1 MTNVPVGFR
10 LFRDGHEA
18 ILGPAMPETVT
29 PPSRLARLT
38 AWVGAWQPLTGGGV
52 AAFARATLTRVVVF
66 QGAFAG
72 AGAFALVLA
81 LRLAWVP
88 TVEDALRQLPEH
100 GAFVK
105 AGRLTWPG
113 TNAILIAER
122 PQLSLWVSP
131 VAGMKTGQGSDI
143 QLELLPD
150 RLRVRG
156 LLGFADMAYA
166 PELDLPLTLTGGRAA
181 WDAWRTSG
189 AVIAGGLTAMGLVCL
204 WWIFSTV
211 YALPVWGV
219 AALAGRSPGPGGAW
233 KLAAAS
239 QLPATTLIFGFL
251 LLYAVRAIP
260 PTGLGVGAGI
270 ALLSAW
276 GWIAWAIATLPANGQ
291 AAEPE
296 ADIGSE
302 TPAGSKAKSSRKKNP
317 FGA

>member
-1 MTNVPVGFR
+1 
-10 LFRDGHEA
+10 
-18 ILGPAMPETVT
+18 MPETVT
-29 PPSRLARLT
+29 PPPRLARLA

-52 AAFARATLTRVVVF
+52 AAFARASLTRVVVF
-66 QGAFAG
+66 QGAFAA
-72 AGAFALVLA
+72 AGALALVLA
-81 LRLAWVP
+81 VRLAWVP

-113 TNAILIAER
+113 TNAILLAER

-131 VAGMKTGQGSDI
+131 AAGLKTGQGSDI

-156 LLGFADMAYA
+156 LLGFVDLAYA
-166 PELDLPLTLTGGRAA
+166 PKLDLPLTLTGGRAA
-181 WDAWRTSG
+181 WEAWRTSG
-189 AVIAGGLTAMGLVCL
+189 AVIAGGLTAAGLVSL

-211 YALPVWGV
+211 YALPVWGL

-239 QLPATTLIFGFL
+239 QLPATAMLFGCL
-251 LLYAVRAIP
+251 LLYAARAIP
-260 PTGLGVGAGI
+260 PTGLGVGAGM

-276 GWIAWAIATLPANGQ
+276 GWLAWAITMLPPQGKT
-291 AAEPE
+291 AEPE
-296 ADIGSE
+296 ADIGSAA
-302 TPAGSKAKSSRKKNP
+302 PAGRKAKSPRKKNP
-317 FGA
+317 FGP

>member
-1 MTNVPVGFR
+1 
-10 LFRDGHEA
+10 
-18 ILGPAMPETVT
+18 MPETVT
-29 PPSRLARLT
+29 SPSRLARLA

-52 AAFARATLTRVVVF
+52 AAFARASLMRVVVF
-66 QGAFAG
+66 QGAFAA

-81 LRLAWVP
+81 VRLAWVP

-113 TNAILIAER
+113 TNAILLAER

-156 LLGFADMAYA
+156 LLGFVDLAYA
-166 PELDLPLTLTGGRAA
+166 TELDLPLTLTGGRAA

-189 AVIAGGLTAMGLVCL
+189 AVIAGGSTAVGLVVL
-204 WWIFSTV
+204 WWGLSTV
-211 YALPVWGV
+211 YALPVWGL

-239 QLPATTLIFGFL
+239 QMPATAVLFGFL

-270 ALLSAW
+270 ALVSAW
-276 GWIAWAIATLPANGQ
+276 GWIAWAMTALPASGQ
-291 AAEPE
+291 TPEPE
-296 ADIGSE
+296 GDIASG
-302 TPAGSKAKSSRKKNP
+302 TPEGRKAKPSRKKNP